1 MPSIQ
6 KTSKGYR
13 AQVAI
18 QGVRDS
24 QSFRTKREAEA
35 WAFARENELRSSP
48 ETGSR
53 YTLKQALNR
62 YAEEVSPTK
71 RGERWELV
79 RIEAFKS
86 EKSLPVDKKL
96 CDFTPDDFGRWRD
109 ARLKVVS
116 SGTVLRDISL
126 LSAVLETARREWRWI
141 PTNPISDIR
150 KPRHPEHRSTLIK
163 PLEAIKLLRA
173 MSYHSGP
180 CKSSSEAVA
189 NAFIC
194 ALLTGMR
201 AGEICSIRWEDVSDN
216 VTVGTKTTASRRTLP
231 VTLRLNRIFQRM
243 KGWDHHKVFGLSPQ
257 TLDSLFRRY
266 RDRTG
271 LRHIHF
277 HDGRHTAATRLA
289 RTLDVLTLCKVFGW
303 KDPKYA
309 MIYYNP
315 TSNDL
320 RALLE
325 PGQSPKQGSDQK
337 PLA

>member
-6 KTSKGYR
+6 KTAKGYR

-18 QGVRDS
+18 KGVRDS

-180 CKSSSEAVA
+180 CKSSTQAVCV
-189 NAFIC
+189 AF
-194 ALLTGMR
+194 LLAMRTGMR
-201 AGEICSIRWEDVSDN
+201 AGELCNLKWEHIKE
-216 VTVGTKTTASRRTLP
+216 GYCHLP
-231 VTLRLNRIFQRM
+231 VTKTVARDVPLVRQAKRLLDSM
-243 KGWDHHKVFGLSPQ
+243 YGWNNENVFGLKPQ

-266 RDRTG
+266 RDRAG
-271 LRHIHF
+271 LSHIHF
-277 HDGRHTAATRLA
+277 HDARHTAATRLSKK
-289 RTLDVLTLCKVFGW
+289 LDVLSLCKVFGW
-303 KDPKYA
+303 KSTTQA
-309 MIYYNP
+309 LTYYNP
-315 TSNDL
+315 SANDL